1 MAYFPP
7 SIDSPG
13 GKSGADLDAIISRF
27 LAEHLST
34 TSFVAA
40 GIATRESKA
49 SFVRTLLEAVSSPE
63 SQQVVVPALTALRIL
78 SREPNGCQDLFL
90 RQGIC
95 TLLRQAQLLGGESS
109 SEQPAP
115 PGPYS
120 ETPVNVEALK
130 CLCNVLLQ
138 HPPARGTVR
147 ECGSVEFIAKILKD
161 RHTSLPAD
169 TQFLFLRLLFLV
181 TVDDQATVARLL
193 EPDCD
198 LPATLVK
205 LLHRAPTFAAPTAAL
220 VSEIMKTVYNLMAV
234 GNVREEEGQH
244 KGETVVT
251 LAGTEVELAWVG
263 KFENLLPEVIK
274 LLLATNTP
282 APLAPPLSHIVHTL
296 LNFPLAPYRAAFSEN
311 GEDIVKR
318 LCAILTDTLSAQ
330 DPRKGASAAGT
341 DLDQVLPPLII
352 VMSGIA
358 RQDTTAR
365 AVMRGLLMPDDIDR
379 SKPLDQGSTV
389 TARLIGFMTALVVP
403 NVRESVCDLLY
414 VLCDENAEKLV
425 AYTGFGHA
433 AGFLH
438 SKGMMA
444 TPSGSGGG
452 GGSSSSEAFGSS
464 FHPNTGGPTL
474 DPITGEHD
482 RRGSRSEWD
491 GMTDEEKEA
500 EAEKLLVLFDKLNK
514 TGVIKVQM
522 PQFFNMTGP
531 TRTIHLPSTGSTP
544 ELWLTE
550 TRLIDADAIYEVLSS
565 PTKGP
570 HPYTIENAHVFLQL
584 MADRH
589 ATNERVTTFAVR
601 LQGEDSTLV
610 GVVGLRTVVL
620 EGDGTISRAAAEG
633 VMEISRNA
641 VEVGYW
647 IDGDLGGK
655 GVGTRIAREAVR
667 IAREELNVQVVGCC
681 FQDNAG
687 EFDGSTQT
695 GSV

>member
-13 GKSGADLDAIISRF
+13 GRGGEDLDAIISRF
-27 LAEHLST
+27 LAENSST

-49 SFVRTLLEAVSSPE
+49 SFVRTLLEAVGSPK
-63 SQQVVVPALTALRIL
+63 SQNVVVPALTALRIL

-109 SEQPAP
+109 GAQPAP
-115 PGPYS
+115 PAQYS
-120 ETPVNVEALK
+120 ETPVSVEALK

-147 ECGSVEFIAKILKD
+147 ECGSVEVIAKILKD

-169 TQFLFLRLLFLV
+169 TQFLFLRLLFLI

-198 LPATLVK
+198 LPATVVK
-205 LLHRAPTFAAPTAAL
+205 LLHRAPTFEAPPGAL
-220 VSEIMKTVYNLMAV
+220 VSEIMKTVYNLMAI
-234 GNVREEEGQH
+234 GNVREEAEQQ
-244 KGETVVT
+244 KGPTVVT
-251 LAGTEVELAWVG
+251 LANTEVELAWVS
-263 KFENLLPEVIK
+263 KFENILPEIIK
-274 LLLATNTP
+274 LLLATNSP
-282 APLAPPLSHIVHTL
+282 APLVPPLSHIVHTL
-296 LNFPLAPYRAAFSEN
+296 LNFPLAPYRAAFLKN
-311 GEDIVKR
+311 GTDIVKR
-318 LCAILTDTLSAQ
+318 LCAILTDTLNAQ
-330 DPRKGASAAGT
+330 DPRKGAAAAGT
-341 DLDQVLPPLII
+341 DLDQVLPPLLI

-358 RQDTTAR
+358 RQDTAAR

-444 TPSGSGGG
+444 PPSGGG
-452 GGSSSSEAFGSS
+452 GGGGGSSSSSEAFGSS
-464 FHPNTGGPTL
+464 FHPNTAGPML

-482 RRGSRSEWD
+482 RRGSRSDWD
-491 GMTDEEKEA
+491 GMTDEEKEE

-522 PQFFNMTGP
+522 PQ
-531 TRTIHLPSTGSTP
+531 
-544 ELWLTE
+544 
-550 TRLIDADAIYEVLSS
+550 
-565 PTKGP
+565 
-570 HPYTIENAHVFLQL
+570 
-584 MADRH
+584 
-589 ATNERVTTFAVR
+589 
-601 LQGEDSTLV
+601 
-610 GVVGLRTVVL
+610 
-620 EGDGTISRAAAEG
+620 
-633 VMEISRNA
+633 
-641 VEVGYW
+641 
-647 IDGDLGGK
+647 
-655 GVGTRIAREAVR
+655 
-667 IAREELNVQVVGCC
+667 
-681 FQDNAG
+681 
-687 EFDGSTQT
+687 
-695 GSV
+695 